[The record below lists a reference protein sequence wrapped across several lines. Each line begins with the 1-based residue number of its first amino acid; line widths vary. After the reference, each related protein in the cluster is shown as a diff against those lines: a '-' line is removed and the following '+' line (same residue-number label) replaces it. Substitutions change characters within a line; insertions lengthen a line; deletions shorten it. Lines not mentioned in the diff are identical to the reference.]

1 MMELSIIIPT
11 LNEEQYIGNLLRHLQ
26 QYDPTGDVKE
36 IIVVD
41 GQSTDQTVSIA
52 RKYGVQVLENVRR
65 GRSHQMNTGAHQA
78 QSNYLLFLH
87 ADSIPPKRFIY
98 HLKQLVN
105 DGARAGSFR
114 LRFDQDHSL
123 LNFYSWCTRCN
134 GLPFRFGDQGLF
146 VEQQIFWELGGFDE
160 SLMVMEDNKMVDQLT
175 RSVGF
180 HISQAEMLT
189 SARKYRENGLV
200 RLQIIFVLIFL
211 GYYAGMTQERLLN
224 IYHRLVDGVK
234 G

>member
-11 LNEEQYIGNLLRHLQ
+11 LNEEKYIGNLLRHLQ

-41 GQSTDQTVSIA
+41 GQSTDQTTSIA
-52 RKYGVQVLENVRR
+52 RKYGVQVLGDVRR

-78 QSNYLLFLH
+78 KSNYLLFLH

-98 HLKQLVN
+98 QLKQLVN
-105 DGARAGSFR
+105 NGARAGSFR
-114 LRFDQDHSL
+114 LRFDQDHPL
-123 LNFYSWCTRCN
+123 LNFYGWCTRFN

-146 VEQQIFWELGGFDE
+146 VERDLFLEIGGFDE
-160 SLMVMEDNKMVDQLT
+160 SLIVMEDNKMVDQLT
-175 RSVGF
+175 RKVGF
-180 HISQAEMLT
+180 QISRAEMVT
-189 SARKYRENGLV
+189 SARKYRANGIV
-200 RLQIIFVLIFL
+200 RLQIIFVLIFV
-211 GYYAGMTQERLLN
+211 GYYAGMSQERLLT
-224 IYHRLVDGVK
+224 IYYRLANGVK